1 MDSKTYEINN
11 LRVLNDYLT
20 QTIEVLARV
29 QRMNLSGYGPQ
40 GLTHTPFGPTNAFGV
55 PTPQGIG
62 NVDPRSIDYTGVG
75 LAHSPYNYPG
85 MGLSH
90 SPYSYPYG
98 YPGGA
103 FGFGGQPSFPTF
115 VDPFVSQRG
124 LSHTGIPTG
133 VPGAVPVPGQYP
145 GWSPLAVEIQRQR
158 ELQAILARQQ
168 YEAMW
173 RPFLG
178 V

>member
-11 LRVLNDYLT
+11 LRILNDYLT

-40 GLTHTPFGPTNAFGV
+40 GLTHTPFGPTNAFGM
-55 PTPQGIG
+55 PTPQGVG
-62 NVDPRSIDYTGVG
+62 TVDPRGIDYTGVG
-75 LAHSPYNYPG
+75 LTHSPYT
-85 MGLSH
+85 
-90 SPYSYPYG
+90 YPYG

-115 VDPFVSQRG
+115 VDPFVAQRG
-124 LSHTGIPTG
+124 LSHTGIPAG
-133 VPGAVPVPGQYP
+133 VPGGVPGQYP